1 MKKFTFFLSLLLAF
15 VGVTAS
21 AQGFKISDAP
31 DGENWATNTQWY
43 LIKTA
48 ATDGWHP
55 TAGYLSTDAAYISDA
70 DIRTDI
76 ATLPTN
82 DNGLWCIVGNESSGY
97 KIYNKAEGTS
107 KVLGFSDASSFARMY
122 ETSAE
127 GVTSDFDLAS
137 STYATTPWA
146 GCVKKHGTNAWLNN
160 ANKNQNRNLCCLG
173 TWENSAST
181 TALSGNAFYFIPVNN
196 VGEAST
202 AVETFMKGQ
211 EHCIIMNR
219 YKVIPGV
226 SDACSSEDAA
236 YTKNPS
242 DETFNSF
249 VDAAKKHLAK
259 TYFTITNC
267 RTNYSLRVLS
277 ANTTNATALSVDE
290 KKSNAS
296 ALWQFVPIESGFKLY
311 NANAKAYL
319 GALVGTSSNT
329 TMNADLEQGG
339 LYSISVNTSGT
350 AEGFV
355 LRDGNNGRMN
365 LEGDGRVDAWE
376 GQAGYYNQVTWAI
389 DPATEIEVAL
399 NTLGSKSY
407 ATTYLPFGVS
417 AVKDAKAYSAA
428 TPADGQTVMTEVTSF
443 AKENGILLVSD
454 NAAAKAVLTIGD
466 VEGAASSSALQ
477 GTLLAKDIT
486 GAQTKYL
493 VFGKNKAN
501 ETEVGFFEPSTTVT
515 SIPANR
521 AFFADAE
528 GSAIALNFGNVT
540 AVNNV
545 VAGNANAN
553 APIFDLSGRRVVKAV
568 KGGLY
573 IQNGK
578 KYIVK

>member
-48 ATDGWHP
+48 ATDEWHP
-55 TAGYLSTDAAYISDA
+55 TAGYLSTDAAYISNT

-181 TALSGNAFYFIPVNN
+181 TALLGNAFYFIPVNN

-202 AVETFMKGQ
+202 AVEAFMKGQ

-242 DETFNSF
+242 DKTFNSF
-249 VDAAKKHLAK
+249 IDAAKKHLAK

-277 ANTTNATALSVDE
+277 ANTTNASALSVDE

-319 GALVGTSSNT
+319 GALVGTKSNT
-329 TMNADLEQGG
+329 SMNADLEQGG

-350 AEGFV
+350 VDGFV

-376 GQAGYYNQVTWAI
+376 GQAGYYNQVTWTI

-466 VEGAASSSALQ
+466 VEGATNTSALK

>member
-1 MKKFTFFLSLLLAF
+1 MKKFTFLLSLLLAF

-146 GCVKKHGTNAWLNN
+146 RCVKKHGTNAWLNN

-399 NTLGSKSY
+399 NTLGNKSY

-417 AVKDAKAYSAA
+417 AVKDAKAYVAA
-428 TPADGQTVMTEVTSF
+428 APANNETIMTETANF
-443 AKENGILLVSD
+443 AKETGVLLVSD
-454 NAAAKAVLTIGD
+454 EAADKAVLTIGD
-466 VEGAASSSALQ
+466 VEGATNTSALK

-486 GAQTKYL
+486 DAQTKYL

-545 VAGNANAN
+545 VADNANAN
-553 APIFDLSGRRVVKAV
+553 APIFDLSGRRVVKAA